1 MHSHPLIHAQGFH
14 NTFWA
19 FSNIFHSFACH
30 SVNCEWIV
38 LNFVSDLEL
47 SKTEALQV
55 ISTWYHYSLIFNHV
69 LKMKSFLN
77 RPIIPALPYLVTKL
91 LQIQQNSKLK
101 SIVLVWTI
109 KANPIRSC
117 YTWRGT
123 SWSTDLWIVDKN
135 YIRVVSDNVL
145 QQNGPNIFCDSIKD
159 FQHTEHINNSKKE
172 PTVVG
177 YSRKESFIEIL
188 QLFSKLRRN
197 RKDNFWC
204 GICLVLYQKSKKRLL
219 KLCNHEINI
228 HHQIHY

>member
-77 RPIIPALPYLVTKL
+77 RPIIPALPYYTIIHHVRVVKIDSVFIFNFLIFNFYFILMVSL
-91 LQIQQNSKLK
+91 CYIQLGQEM
-101 SIVLVWTI
+101 
-109 KANPIRSC
+109 
-117 YTWRGT
+117 
-123 SWSTDLWIVDKN
+123 
-135 YIRVVSDNVL
+135 IRVSPRNY
-145 QQNGPNIFCDSIKD
+145 SI
-159 FQHTEHINNSKKE
+159 
-172 PTVVG
+172 
-177 YSRKESFIEIL
+177 
-188 QLFSKLRRN
+188 
-197 RKDNFWC
+197 
-204 GICLVLYQKSKKRLL
+204 
-219 KLCNHEINI
+219 
-228 HHQIHY
+228 